1 MADSYVV
8 DERVGFAE
16 PANGVELYFCPPQ
29 KRTREML
36 SKNLS
41 SEHVEELNNID
52 NGRIGVIVWR
62 KAQLTFKKRRER
74 ERERERDM
82 SNSFLFRDKYKR

>member
-16 PANGVELYFCPPQ
+16 PANGVELYFCPPH

-41 SEHVEELNNID
+41 SEHAEELNNID
-52 NGRIGVIVWR
+52 NGLIGVIVWR

-74 ERERERDM
+74 ERVRHQT
-82 SNSFLFRDKYKR
+82 LFCLEISLEGNK

>member
-16 PANGVELYFCPPQ
+16 PANGVELYFCPPH

-36 SKNLS
+36 SKILS
-41 SEHVEELNNID
+41 SEHFEALNNID
-52 NGRIGVIVWR
+52 NGLIGVIVC
-62 KAQLTFKKRRER
+62 KEAQLTSKKHRER
-74 ERERERDM
+74 E
-82 SNSFLFRDKYKR
+82 SNVKHFWVWR